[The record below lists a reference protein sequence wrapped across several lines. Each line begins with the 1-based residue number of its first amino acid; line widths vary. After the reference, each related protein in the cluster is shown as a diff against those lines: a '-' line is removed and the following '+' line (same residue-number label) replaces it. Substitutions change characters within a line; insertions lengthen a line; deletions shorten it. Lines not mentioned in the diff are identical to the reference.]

1 MYLAFFLNFMVVRND
16 LNVLDKSPLV
26 VELLFVV
33 VNEFKFRVNYV

>member
-1 MYLAFFLNFMVVRND
+1 MVIRND

-26 VELLFVV
+26 VDLLFVV